1 MKQFLVFFTLLFA
14 NVCSFAQQIAGK
26 VLDEFK
32 EPLPYV
38 DVVALSLPDSLMIE
52 GTITD
57 NDGNF
62 ILSKTENT
70 EFVIR
75 ISLVGYNSVWFDEIQ
90 ADLGTIVME
99 AESFLLEGVVI
110 KADLP
115 KYRTVAG
122 GYVTQVDNTLLS
134 RAGKASDV

>member
-1 MKQFLVFFTLLFA
+1 MKHFLVFLTLFFA

-75 ISLVGYNSVWFDEIQ
+75 ISMVGYKSVWFDKIQ
-90 ADLGTIVME
+90 ADLGIIVML
-99 AESFLLEGVVI
+99 AESE
-110 KADLP
+110 
-115 KYRTVAG
+115 R
-122 GYVTQVDNTLLS
+122 
-134 RAGKASDV
+134 